1 MQQEY
6 ARPPVDPGPLPAVR
20 QYEFDRIRMARA
32 KLFDPLLSPYL
43 EAARTASAWGYAAA
57 FLGVTLL
64 GASWSPNA
72 SRTTCQAV
80 TKSLRELEATNTVVL
95 ATSVN
100 PAPAAPSACYGP
112 ARRTSFADQSAGT
125 SSASGSRIARRQRAP
140 LRIPRPARSCIAC
153 RSRFE
158 AVRVAIAG
166 GHGQIAL
173 RLAKLLSQGGDEAVA
188 LIRNPD
194 HADDVRQA
202 GADPVVVDLEHAS
215 EDEVAQAIAGSD
227 AVVFAAGAGPGSGAP
242 RKETMD
248 YGGAVKLITAA
259 KQAGVGRYVIVSSM
273 GANPDAPGDDVFSV
287 YLRAKGRADDAVRAS
302 GLDATVVRP
311 GGLTNDPGTGRVR
324 LGESVPRGQVPR
336 DDVAAVLA
344 AVLDSPNTI
353 GRTVDLIGGD
363 TPVAEAV
370 AGI

>member
-1 MQQEY
+1 
-6 ARPPVDPGPLPAVR
+6 
-20 QYEFDRIRMARA
+20 MAC
-32 KLFDPLLSPYL
+32 
-43 EAARTASAWGYAAA
+43 W
-57 FLGVTLL
+57 
-64 GASWSPNA
+64 
-72 SRTTCQAV
+72 
-80 TKSLRELEATNTVVL
+80 
-95 ATSVN
+95 
-100 PAPAAPSACYGP
+100 
-112 ARRTSFADQSAGT
+112 
-125 SSASGSRIARRQRAP
+125 
-140 LRIPRPARSCIAC
+140 
-153 RSRFE
+153 SRFE

-166 GHGQIAL
+166 GHGQIAQ
-173 RLAKLLSQGGDEAVA
+173 RLARLLSQRGDEAVA

-227 AVVFAAGAGPGSGAP
+227 AVVFAAGAGPGSGAS

-311 GGLTNDPGTGRVR
+311 GGLTNDPGTGRVD
-324 LGESVPRGQVPR
+324 LGDSVPRGQVPR